1 MRREEQRFEVLYRDH
16 ATQVLAY
23 LRRRTDRE
31 TARDVAAEVF
41 TVVWRRLAEVPDPPL
56 PWLFGVARKQLANS
70 QRASRRR
77 RLLQQRIAQQP
88 ADSPDPPGAALTDVS
103 EVAAALAA
111 LSADDRELLML
122 IGWDALTPI
131 EAAAVLAIS
140 PQAARTRLHRARRR
154 LEQHLDVQERQP

>member
-31 TARDVAAEVF
+31 TAHDVAAEVF

-56 PWLFGVARKQLANS
+56 PWLLGVARKQLANS

-77 RLLQQRIAQQP
+77 RLLQRRMAQQP
-88 ADSPDPPGAALTDVS
+88 AHSPGPPGAAATDVS
-103 EVAAALAA
+103 DVAAALAV
-111 LSADDRELLML
+111 LSDDDRELLTL
-122 IGWDALTPI
+122 VGWDELTPT

-140 PQAARTRLHRARRR
+140 ARAARTRLHRARRR
-154 LEQHLDVQERQP
+154 LEAQLDVEERQP

>member
-31 TARDVAAEVF
+31 TAHDVAAEVF

-56 PWLFGVARKQLANS
+56 PWLLGVARKQLANS
-70 QRASRRR
+70 QRGLRRR
-77 RLLQQRIAQQP
+77 RLLQRRIAQQP
-88 ADSPDPPGAALTDVS
+88 AASADPLDAALTEVAD
-103 EVAAALAA
+103 VAAALAA
-111 LSADDRELLML
+111 LSTDDRELLTL
-122 IGWDALTPI
+122 IGWDALTPT

-154 LEQHLDVQERQP
+154 LEQQLDVQERQP